1 MKYPELIQL
10 LRTQAQVLGSSGK
23 GWGAYAG
30 VNRQAAK
37 AISTL
42 LTQVNAMEREINN
55 LKLTLI
61 RLNNVY
67 IDSETRNAQLEK
79 WLEEYR
85 EEMKK

>member
-1 MKYPELIQL
+1 
-10 LRTQAQVLGSSGK
+10 
-23 GWGAYAG
+23 
-30 VNRQAAK
+30 
-37 AISTL
+37 
-42 LTQVNAMEREINN
+42 MEREINN

-67 IDSETRNAQLEK
+67 IDNETRNAQLEK